1 MERLLGYMLMM
12 ALSLGGALA
21 QVAGDSKAADLL
33 QQARRA
39 LGGDAALDAVRGVDA
54 HGSVTRA
61 AGAMQLAGDLTLQF
75 QLPDRM
81 LRSDSL
87 SPDGGLTLVT
97 DQGFNGTTLLRGSR
111 TFNAPPG
118 AVIRTPPPPPR
129 GSDAEAQALRA
140 ARADLARL
148 SVALLLRAPA
158 SQPMDFTYGGQAEAP
173 DGKADVI
180 DVRGRDGDSFA
191 ARLFLDS
198 ATHRPLMLTYRGVAP
213 GMVVQTRRVE
223 RGSAPPADPRT
234 QDAPAAPPSDVVD
247 IEMFL
252 DDYRRVDGVLLPHHI
267 TRSVAGE
274 VTEELTFTS
283 FALNPSFKPGTFELR

>member
-1 MERLLGYMLMM
+1 MERLLGYILML
-12 ALSLGGALA
+12 ALSLGGSLA

-39 LGGDAALDAVRGVDA
+39 LGGEAALDTVQALDARGT
-54 HGSVTRA
+54 VTRA
-61 AGAMQLAGDLTLQF
+61 AGATQLSGDLALQF

-97 DQGFNGTTLLRGSR
+97 DQGFNGATLLRGSR

-148 SVALLLRAPA
+148 TVALLLRAPA
-158 SQPMDFTYGGQAEAP
+158 SQPMDFSYGGQAEAP

-180 DVRGRDGDSFA
+180 DVRGRDGDTFA
-191 ARLFLDS
+191 ARVFLDTT
-198 ATHRPLMLTYRGVAP
+198 THRPLMLTYRGVAP
-213 GMVVQTRRVE
+213 RVMVQTRRVE
-223 RGSAPPADPRT
+223 RGSAPPAEPRA
-234 QDAPAAPPSDVVD
+234 QDAPPPPATDVVD

-252 DDYRRVDGVLLPHHI
+252 DDYRRVGNVLLPHHI

-274 VTEELTFTS
+274 VTEDLTFTS
-283 FALNPSFKPGTFELR
+283 FALNPSFRAGTFEPR